1 MSKIVQ
7 DYTLTEVIGS
17 GQYGKV
23 WKARHNETGES
34 FAIKS
39 ISIQQISAQEKL
51 KEFVASEIAALELI
65 SNPYIVKYF
74 GKLQTPNN
82 IYLIFEFCR
91 GGTLEDLL
99 KAQGPL
105 DESKALY
112 FFSQILSAFS
122 ELHRLHIMHRDL
134 KPSNILLD
142 GGVAKLADFGFCKKM
157 RGEFEMTKS
166 MVGSPIYMAPELLQG
181 SYYCTKADIWSLGV
195 VLYEMLHGRCP
206 YEENSIP
213 ALLDKIKAFP
223 DIAFRPDLSMATRV
237 LLQGML
243 TFNPSTRMKWSDLLS
258 RSAPPPTLSPSK
270 PSAVLSIN
278 QTSITNSYIPV
289 SPVPSQSFLP
299 PRDLTVTSETEGQS
313 FNGSLGVRYQSSSAL
328 PYSSSPY
335 SGDQTFASYSAKPIS
350 MYSSCDAGLPSR

>member
-39 ISIQQISAQEKL
+39 ISIQQISAVEKL
-51 KEFVASEIAALELI
+51 KEFVSSEIAALELI
-65 SNPYIVKYF
+65 SNPYIVKYY

-99 KAQGPL
+99 KAQGSL
-105 DESKALY
+105 DESKAMY
-112 FFSQILSAFS
+112 FFGQILSAFT

-142 GGVAKLADFGFCKKM
+142 GGVAKLADFGFCKRM

-166 MVGSPIYMAPELLQG
+166 IVGSPIYMAPELLQG
-181 SYYCTKADIWSLGV
+181 NYYCTKADIWSLGV

-223 DIAFRPDLSMATRV
+223 EVSFRPDLSLETKS

-243 TFNPSTRMKWSDLLS
+243 TFNPSTRIKWSDLLA
-258 RSAPPPTLSPSK
+258 RSSGLASSSPPRQPTSYPLPM
-270 PSAVLSIN
+270 
-278 QTSITNSYIPV
+278 TSLANSYVPYTSPAPQSYLPAKDLIPTRETDLAGYAA
-289 SPVPSQSFLP
+289 VPQM
-299 PRDLTVTSETEGQS
+299 
-313 FNGSLGVRYQSSSAL
+313 RYQSSSTL
-328 PYSSSPY
+328 PYSTSPY
-335 SGDQTFASYSAKPIS
+335 SGETSIQQHVVKPS
-350 MYSSCDAGLPSR
+350 PV